1 MNFKSITIFS
11 LFIIFFAWQEAVNE
25 IIHEYATALLNSVFF
40 LDLANTALDGDKLSA
55 SLK

>member
-11 LFIIFFAWQEAVNE
+11 LFIIFFACQEADNE
-25 IIHEYATALLNSVFF
+25 IIHEYPTALLNSVSF
-40 LDLANTALDGDKLSA
+40 LDLANTAHDRDKLSA

>member
-11 LFIIFFAWQEAVNE
+11 LFIIFFACQEADNE
-25 IIHEYATALLNSVFF
+25 IIHEYPTALLNSVSF
-40 LDLANTALDGDKLSA
+40 LDLAYTALDGDKLSA

>member
-11 LFIIFFAWQEAVNE
+11 LFIIFFACQEADNE

-55 SLK
+55 SL